1 MHDTNY
7 KHVNMIIEK
16 TTTIAGVTVLS
27 MKWQLAYVTQSK
39 GKSASQLD
47 NVLQTKRKELV
58 HCVNCANSEILLA
71 QPEGKYKILYSL
83 EQPNMP
89 GRISV

>member
-16 TTTIAGVTVLS
+16 TTTIAGVTVLT

-39 GKSASQLD
+39 GKSAS
-47 NVLQTKRKELV
+47 
-58 HCVNCANSEILLA
+58 
-71 QPEGKYKILYSL
+71 
-83 EQPNMP
+83 
-89 GRISV
+89 